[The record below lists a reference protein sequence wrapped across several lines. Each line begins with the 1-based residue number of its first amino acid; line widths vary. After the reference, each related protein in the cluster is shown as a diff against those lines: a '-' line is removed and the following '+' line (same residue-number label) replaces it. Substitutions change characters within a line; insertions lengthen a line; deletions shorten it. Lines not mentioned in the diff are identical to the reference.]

1 MGASDILEVFSIYA
15 QASSASAEE
24 SKALLKFNVTASS
37 KSIQADRTAGTI
49 PASGSVSFYLRVFN
63 AKHGQ
68 TLPKNYTMDIA
79 AVSGSW
85 QEGTGLDME
94 GYKDKDHSN
103 WAMACCTTAAATAT
117 ITVADGADDTSVP
130 TENEYVTLISADGTE
145 INYIVCDDTL
155 TTVATGDAVTSG
167 VTDSGAGLATKTGV
181 AVVYNIASS
190 TATQNAFL
198 VQLKAAIESSNGH
211 NGKITVSAVPDEATG
226 NQAITLTQATNGR
239 AGNTKVSNDISQIVE
254 ANVAY
259 FSGGEGDWVTEG
271 GDFYGDSS
279 SSFSAS
285 FNAGTEDIDVDITT
299 LVEQWLNTAG
309 NVLGSK
315 EDEGVG
321 VFLSPSYSSASRS
334 YYTKKFF
341 GRGTEFHFKRPCIE
355 ARWNSSTKDNRGN
368 FYYSSS
374 LATPAENLNTIYF
387 YNYFRGQL
395 RNIPDIGT
403 GNIYLS
409 IYSGSSTDTAPD
421 TSPLTLITDGTSVAG
436 GAPTFITGGYV
447 STGIYS
453 ASFALTA
460 ASTPLSTLYDVW
472 FSGSSPGLRD
482 NQYHTGSIKPE
493 VLYGSAIAPSTEYV
507 SSITNLKSVYRG
519 DESARFRVYTRQK
532 DWSPTIYTKATA
544 KAEVNIVESGSYEIY
559 RVVDDLKVVPYGT
572 GSLLHTEMSF
582 DMSGSYFD
590 LDMNMLESGY
600 MYGIKLAYYNYSVGS
615 WVEQPETFKF
625 RVESRQS

>member
-1 MGASDILEVFSIYA
+1 MGVKRYWAKSDNTITNAYEENLTTRGTGSNMGASDILEVFSIYA

-94 GYKDKDHSN
+94 TYKDKGESN
-103 WAMACCTTAAATAT
+103 W
-117 ITVADGADDTSVP
+117 INRIVSR
-130 TENEYVTLISADGTE
+130 SA
-145 INYIVCDDTL
+145 
-155 TTVATGDAVTSG
+155 GDHAWS
-167 VTDSGAGLATKTGV
+167 
-181 AVVYNIASS
+181 
-190 TATQNAFL
+190 
-198 VQLKAAIESSNGH
+198 
-211 NGKITVSAVPDEATG
+211 
-226 NQAITLTQATNGR
+226 
-239 AGNTKVSNDISQIVE
+239 
-254 ANVAY
+254 
-259 FSGGEGDWVTEG
+259 TEG

-299 LVEQWLNTAG
+299 LVEQWLNTGG